1 MPLPDPKTNF
11 RIQRVTAHHARLG
24 TPTGARVCVAVPA
37 RGRLVEAGIIP
48 NSLVAS
54 AITMAVAI
62 NDLVSTD
69 TASNFVQCISSTLGT
84 FSSTLLYEGAT
95 VSVIPPSPPIVNAG
109 DVIQFTTSGGNTSV
123 ITGTVYADIIRG

>member
-11 RIQRVTAHHARLG
+11 RIQRVTAFHRGLG
-24 TPTGARVCVAVPA
+24 TPTGARVCVAAPT
-37 RGRLVEAGIIP
+37 RGKIIEAGFTP

-54 AITMAVAI
+54 AITMAVAV

-69 TASNFVQCISSTLGT
+69 TASNFTQVISSTLGT

-95 VSVIPPSPPIVNAG
+95 VSAVPPSPPVVNAG

-123 ITGTVYADIIRG
+123 ISGTCYVDILRG